1 MSNTNYH
8 LINQVEENLLKYI
21 KDNNLSVGNK
31 LPTEKTMK
39 EIFNVGRSTL
49 REAISR
55 LVTRDVLETVQGSG
69 TYVKNQI
76 PPDQDPLGTRFFE
89 DKLKLGLDFIS
100 VRLMLE
106 PSIAALTAEKA
117 TREQKNEILTI
128 CNKVEE
134 SICKDENHLEDDKE
148 FHATIARYS
157 QNKVIENLIP
167 LIHSS
172 VAAMINC
179 TNSKLIDETVTTHRL
194 ITNAILDGDPI
205 GAKNAMILHLDFN
218 RRELI
223 RMIKESKI
231 EK

>member
-21 KDNNLSVGNK
+21 KDNNLSIGDK

-39 EIFNVGRSTL
+39 EMFNVGRSTL
-49 REAISR
+49 RESISR
-55 LVTRDVLETVQGSG
+55 LVTRDVLETIQGSG

-89 DKLKLGLDFIS
+89 DKLKLGLDFIA

-106 PSIAALTAEKA
+106 PSIAALTATNA
-117 TREQKNEILTI
+117 TKEQKEDILRICDKIENTI
-128 CNKVEE
+128 NNK
-134 SICKDENHLEDDKE
+134 EDHAECDKE
-148 FHATIARYS
+148 FHETIARYS
-157 QNKVIENLIP
+157 KNKVIENLIP

-172 VAAMINC
+172 IAATINC
-179 TNSKLIDETVTTHRL
+179 TNSKLVDETITTHRL
-194 ITNAILDGDPI
+194 ITNAILDGDAI

-218 RRELI
+218 RRELLK
-223 RMIKESKI
+223 MIKESNK

>member
-1 MSNTNYH
+1 LPNRNYH
-8 LINQVEENLLKYI
+8 LITQVEEKLLIYI
-21 KDNNLSVGNK
+21 KEKNLVVGDK
-31 LPTEKTMK
+31 LPTEKVMK

-76 PPDQDPLGTRFFE
+76 PPDQDPLGTRFID
-89 DKLKLGLDFIS
+89 DKLQLGMDFIS

-106 PSIAALTAEKA
+106 PSIAALTAIKA
-117 TREQKNEILTI
+117 TKKQKEEIEKL
-128 CNKVEE
+128 CEKVEK
-134 SICKDENHLEDDKE
+134 SIKDGENHIEYDKE
-148 FHATIARYS
+148 FHSTIARYS

-172 VAAMINC
+172 VAAMINV
-179 TNSKLIDETVTTHRL
+179 TNRTLRDETISSHRM
-194 ITNAILDGDPI
+194 ITNAILDSDSI
-205 GAKNAMILHLDFN
+205 GAKNAMILHLDHN

-223 RMIKESKI
+223 RLIKVKENQK
-231 EK
+231 